1 MKCGSSLSKYP
12 PHPHM
17 RPNSNRRGDHLLA
30 RSSITPASDFV
41 KANTFICIIP
51 RWFSLCIQGD
61 TPHNTLKF
69 PSSTKQYTVGIFIG
83 HFKAF
88 CLLVAT

>member
-17 RPNSNRRGDHLLA
+17 RPNSNSRGDHLLA
-30 RSSITPASDFV
+30 RSSITPDSDFV
-41 KANTFICIIP
+41 KANTFICTIP
-51 RWFSLCIQGD
+51 WWFSLCIQGD
-61 TPHNTLKF
+61 KPHNTLKF
-69 PSSTKQYTVGIFIG
+69 PSSTKQYIVGISIG
-83 HFKAF
+83 PLKMF